1 MMKIQKHPDYLIFAQ
16 DSKSGELLDFPD
28 VPRGWGITIDQTASK
43 PPMEWMNGAFNRID
57 KNMLYLLQQGVPEW
71 SEQVFYPV
79 NAIIKYNG
87 IIYIAKVENE
97 SANPISN
104 VNKWTKLISDAST
117 EHKGI
122 VQLSSA
128 IDSDSESQAA
138 TSLAVK
144 KVYDRVETKFSKSGG
159 LLGGSVKIAGELE
172 LNRNFCAL
180 TFSSPENNKKMIL
193 KNNNSDSFIM
203 SYYDEKYWYEFFRFT
218 AESKTIDFKYV
229 NNININNTP
238 LLMQGDYG
246 IGTKGMVTSS
256 MNRPMGSAF
265 IAITSTDADK
275 PKVNGGVCGFQ
286 SFSTNNGY
294 GMQLISTNNANEQIR
309 LFARTIENNKKVGEW
324 TEILKQGDRG
334 LFLHQQPCTKINDIQ
349 QITSML
355 SAERLFV
362 KADDTKILP
371 STIAGYLLKVGARDV
386 GGGGLYLFCEY
397 IGGGSIW
404 MGTNQSGDQPIIWN
418 KIITDDAINSYLP
431 VGIPQPWPSAIPP
444 AGWLK
449 CDGTGFDKN
458 KYPLLAK
465 VYPNG
470 RLPDLRGEFIRGWD
484 NGREVDIDR
493 NILTAQSDQARN
505 AVGFFYC
512 KNRNSAD
519 NALIKRVE
527 TASHGGGEGNG
538 SSSKHTIDFSN
549 IWPTGDEFRPRNVA
563 FMYIVKAA

>member
-28 VPRGWGITIDQTASK
+28 VSRGWGITIDQTASK

-97 SANPISN
+97 SANPVNN
-104 VNKWTKLISDAST
+104 VNKWTKLIPDAST

-138 TSLAVK
+138 TSNAIKIVNDKLDEVARSTLKNTGGTVTGTISVK
-144 KVYDRVETKFSKSGG
+144 APVVDKIITGEKWKTELKSKSVIAAEQWAIFN
-159 LLGGSVKIAGELE
+159 GSDWPYVGESSNITIASWWGVGFAPLYS
-172 LNRNFCAL
+172 LNDQAQ
-180 TFSSPENNKKMIL
+180 
-193 KNNNSDSFIM
+193 
-203 SYYDEKYWYEFFRFT
+203 
-218 AESKTIDFKYV
+218 
-229 NNININNTP
+229 NNTVAI
-238 LLMQGDYG
+238 DCRA
-246 IGTKGMVTSS
+246 GTVSAKGGFYDNGV
-256 MNRPMGSAF
+256 
-265 IAITSTDADK
+265 
-275 PKVNGGVCGFQ
+275 KV
-286 SFSTNNGY
+286 
-294 GMQLISTNNANEQIR
+294 I
-309 LFARTIENNKKVGEW
+309 
-324 TEILKQGDRG
+324 KQGDRG